1 MLGPVIVPDPLSTG
15 TSRGSARSAAP
26 CRRLLSRDGT
36 EQSMAPRIEKLSV
49 RNLRSIGD
57 DRVTLRFPDSGVLVL
72 LGECRPNTMR
82 FTIVFL

>member
-1 MLGPVIVPDPLSTG
+1 
-15 TSRGSARSAAP
+15 
-26 CRRLLSRDGT
+26 
-36 EQSMAPRIEKLSV
+36 MAPRIEKLSV